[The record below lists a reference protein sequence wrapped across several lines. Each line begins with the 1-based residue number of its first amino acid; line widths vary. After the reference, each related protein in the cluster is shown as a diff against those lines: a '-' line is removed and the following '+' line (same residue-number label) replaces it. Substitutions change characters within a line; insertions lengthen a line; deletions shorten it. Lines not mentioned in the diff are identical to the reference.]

1 MIVVDTSA
9 LVAILKRE
17 ALREACIEA
26 LDQNRTC
33 MSAGTLVECFVTA
46 EWNGVGDEMRRIVRA
61 FGPEI
66 IPVTDDT
73 VHQAHLAYKRWGK
86 GRHPAALNFG
96 DCFSYVAAKER
107 RLALLFVGNDFSQTD
122 IRSAL

>member
-17 ALREACIEA
+17 PLREVCIET
-26 LDQNRTC
+26 LDQNPTC
-33 MSAGTLVECFVTA
+33 MSAGTLVECFVTS
-46 EWNGVGDEMRRIVRA
+46 EWNGVGDEMRQLIEA
-61 FGPEI
+61 LEPEI
-66 IPVTDDT
+66 VPVTDET
-73 VHQAHLAYKRWGK
+73 AYQAHLAYKRWGK
-86 GRHPAALNFG
+86 GRHPARLNFG

-107 RLALLFVGNDFSQTD
+107 QLPLLFVGNDFSQTD